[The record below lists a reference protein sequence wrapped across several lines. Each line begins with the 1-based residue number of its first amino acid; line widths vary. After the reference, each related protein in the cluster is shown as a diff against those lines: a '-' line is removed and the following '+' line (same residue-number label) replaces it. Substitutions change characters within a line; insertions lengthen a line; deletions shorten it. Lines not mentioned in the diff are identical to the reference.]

1 MRVVALTTLKH
12 GIASHVLPALHA
24 ASGVEVAGVVLAG
37 PGSLNPRRDLV
48 RRLRKTARIGLLGA
62 LNGLQLRRWYAD
74 HDAADIEERCGAL
87 GIPCWRAPCVNCDET
102 RALLRASGADLG
114 LSLGNGYIASSVF
127 SIPRYG
133 MVNLHTEV
141 LPDFR
146 GGVHSIIWPI
156 HEGRDVTGFAIHQVD
171 ASFDTGEILFQE
183 THPIVFHPTLRE
195 TVERNV
201 VNIRQRIPAAFVMV
215 CLDYQAL
222 KAASRPQGAGR
233 SYTTPTIWQFVRMIR
248 NHRQMYRRSLAAH
261 TAGAR

>member
-1 MRVVALTTLKH
+1 VVALTTLQH

-24 ASGVEVAGVVLAG
+24 ATGVEVAGVVLAG
-37 PGSLNPRRDLV
+37 PGSRTPRRDLV
-48 RRLRKTARIGLLGA
+48 RRIRKTARIGLMGA
-62 LNGLQLRRWYAD
+62 LNGLRLRAWYEDREAV
-74 HDAADIEERCGAL
+74 DIEAQCGTL

-102 RALLRASGADLG
+102 RSLLRASGADLG
-114 LSLGNGYIASSVF
+114 LSLGNGYIARSVF
-127 SIPRYG
+127 AIPRYG
-133 MVNLHTEV
+133 TVNLHTEV

-171 ASFDTGEILFQE
+171 ASFDTGDILYQE

-201 VNIRQRIPAAFVMV
+201 VAIRQRIPEAFAMV
-215 CLDYQAL
+215 CRDYPAL
-222 KAASRPQGAGR
+222 KAASRPQGPGR
-233 SYTTPTIWQFVRMIR
+233 SYTTPTIWQFLRMIR
-248 NHRQMYRRSLAAH
+248 NHRQMYRRSLAPR